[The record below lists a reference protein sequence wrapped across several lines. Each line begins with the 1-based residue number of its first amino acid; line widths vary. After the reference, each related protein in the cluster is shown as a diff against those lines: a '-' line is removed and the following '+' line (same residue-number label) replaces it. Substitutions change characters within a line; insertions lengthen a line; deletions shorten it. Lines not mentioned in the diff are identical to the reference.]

1 MAIIFSVVN
10 ISYMDICDNSVYGEK
25 DGVKNFTTKVNL
37 ALAKVYSSHTAKRT
51 KTLKSP
57 RHIILDPFS
66 NICTLK
72 KRGKNKTLR
81 SEKSRKKN
89 KTRKSTHKD
98 DPYINVI
105 VDSGATRHCCNN
117 LDIMSNVR
125 NTNINIMVGN
135 GNIIHATKM
144 GDIGCIKD
152 VLYLPEMKHFLFSIS
167 YFLLSCPEC
176 RVEFFSDG
184 FQLKLGRKII
194 ARGILAESNLYVLRI
209 LLPNNISLANPS
221 DKSLFVDLE
230 KSNIESIKELKKLQG
245 DLPVKF
251 EYI

>member
-1 MAIIFSVVN
+1 
-10 ISYMDICDNSVYGEK
+10 
-25 DGVKNFTTKVNL
+25 
-37 ALAKVYSSHTAKRT
+37 
-51 KTLKSP
+51 
-57 RHIILDPFS
+57 
-66 NICTLK
+66 
-72 KRGKNKTLR
+72 
-81 SEKSRKKN
+81 
-89 KTRKSTHKD
+89 
-98 DPYINVI
+98 
-105 VDSGATRHCCNN
+105 
-117 LDIMSNVR
+117 
-125 NTNINIMVGN
+125 MVGN